1 MTEKEYMDKLK
12 EMILLYKQIK
22 EMSIEIN
29 DAGFAAPIAMTVSPY
44 SEEDKIHLHG
54 NNLPDLD
61 FECDADRA
69 ENWDFHSAKF
79 AGVTLFYL
87 THKADINNEIG
98 LTD

>member
-1 MTEKEYMDKLK
+1 MTEKEYMDNLR

-22 EMSIEIN
+22 EMSEEMK
-29 DAGFAAPIAMTVSPY
+29 DAGFKFPIAMNVGAY
-44 SEEDKIHLHG
+44 DEERIHLHG
-54 NNLPDLD
+54 DKLPTLKFKTDD
-61 FECDADRA
+61 NEY
-69 ENWDFHSAKF
+69 ENWVIHSAEF